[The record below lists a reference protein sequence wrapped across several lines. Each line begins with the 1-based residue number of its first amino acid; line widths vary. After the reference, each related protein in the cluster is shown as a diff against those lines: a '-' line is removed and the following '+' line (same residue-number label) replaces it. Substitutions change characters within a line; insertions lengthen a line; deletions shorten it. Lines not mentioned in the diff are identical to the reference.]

1 MTPLDVPV
9 EIGRD
14 EARRLA
20 AEELAR
26 ARYDLRV
33 PPWLEGVLDRLQ
45 RLLDR
50 LVDRLEELVERTLE
64 LTPAGGGGGDS
75 SPWLVVGVVLL
86 LVALAV
92 LVWRVG
98 LPRLNRRTEDAEVS
112 TEAEVSAAQYRTLA
126 EQAGAA
132 GDWAG
137 AVLEEFRSLVRELE
151 HLTVIDPRPSRT
163 ALEVAWRASLAVPA
177 AEPGLRAAAG
187 VFNDVV
193 YGRTPATP
201 ERWQELRTLAD
212 EALALARAAD
222 LSAVP
227 A

>member
-1 MTPLDVPV
+1 MTPLDVPI

-20 AEELAR
+20 AEELGR
-26 ARYDLRV
+26 ARYDLQV
-33 PPWLEGVLDRLQ
+33 PEWLQDLLARAQRALYWLMERLG
-45 RLLDR
+45 
-50 LVDRLEELVERTLE
+50 ELVERTLE
-64 LTPAGGGGGDS
+64 LSPSGGGGGDS

-163 ALEVAWRASLAVPA
+163 ALEVAWRASLAVPT
-177 AEPGLRAAAG
+177 AEPDLRAAAG

-201 ERWQELRTLAD
+201 ERWQQLRTLAD
-212 EALALARAAD
+212 QALAEARTAD
-222 LSAVP
+222 LSGVP

>member
-1 MTPLDVPV
+1 MTPLDVPI

-20 AEELAR
+20 AEELVR
-26 ARYDLRV
+26 ARYDLQV
-33 PPWLEGVLDRLQ
+33 PQWAQDLLTRAERLLQ

-50 LVDRLEELVERTLE
+50 LAEWVERTLE

-75 SPWLVVGVVLL
+75 SPWLVVGVLL
-86 LVALAV
+86 LLALAV

-98 LPRLNRRTEDAEVS
+98 LPRLNRRAEDASVA

-163 ALEVAWRASLAVPA
+163 ALEVAWRASVAVPA

-201 ERWQELRTLAD
+201 ERWQQLRTLAD
-212 EALALARAAD
+212 GVLVEARATD
-222 LSAVP
+222 LAQVP